1 VDPKRMYHGGHSTGA
16 ALVYLVAASSDRYR
30 AVFSFGPAGDVS
42 GYSAEFLPFDTSNPK
57 EITLRS
63 PGYWPHSIKSQTFVF
78 EGTDA
83 PSNIGSVRAMA
94 GLAHNPL
101 LHFHEVKGANH
112 FSILAP
118 TTEIVAR
125 KILQDDGQA
134 TNIQFTDAE
143 LNQAFAR

>member
-1 VDPKRMYHGGHSTGA
+1 MYHGGHSTGA